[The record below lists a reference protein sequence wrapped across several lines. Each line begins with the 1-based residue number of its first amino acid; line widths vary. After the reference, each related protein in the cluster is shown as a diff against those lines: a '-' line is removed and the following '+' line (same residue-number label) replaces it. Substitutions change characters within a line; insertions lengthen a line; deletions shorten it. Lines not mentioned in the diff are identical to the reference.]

1 MSVNKH
7 PQSLITYTIT
17 HTHYI
22 HIHTTSEP
30 LIENNQ
36 QEDTQEMTIVILR

>member
-7 PQSLITYTIT
+7 PQSLITYT
-17 HTHYI
+17 HTLYTL
-22 HIHTTSEP
+22 HTTSEP

-36 QEDTQEMTIVILR
+36 QEDTQKMTIVILR